1 MIEKCK
7 SCNRY
12 DKEQDRMKNKLFC
25 MFNCEEYKQE
35 MAQRAIAY
43 NRAVSGEDFDKEP
56 IYEHGKKVF
65 GSGAAYQDADKENN

>member
-1 MIEKCK
+1 MAMIIEKCN

-12 DKEQDRMKNKLFC
+12 DKEQDRMRNKLFC
-25 MFNCEEYKQE
+25 MFSCEEYKQE
-35 MAQRAIAY
+35 MAQRVIAY

-65 GSGAAYQDADKENN
+65 GSGVKMERE

>member
-12 DKEQDRMKNKLFC
+12 DKEQDRMKNKLYCIFS
-25 MFNCEEYKQE
+25 CEEYKQE

-43 NRAVSGEDFDKEP
+43 NRAVSGNNFDKEP

-65 GSGAAYQDADKENN
+65 GSGAEMESD